1 MLIIFLNSLV
11 YYFPADSQLRV
22 LSQDSSQL
30 ILQDQP
36 IKQTN
41 KQKKK
46 NVTLTF
52 RK

>member
-1 MLIIFLNSLV
+1 MLIIFLKSLV
-11 YYFPADSQLRV
+11 RYFPAYYQLRG

-30 ILQDQP
+30 ILQNLP
-36 IKQTN
+36 TNQTN
-41 KQKKK
+41 KQKK